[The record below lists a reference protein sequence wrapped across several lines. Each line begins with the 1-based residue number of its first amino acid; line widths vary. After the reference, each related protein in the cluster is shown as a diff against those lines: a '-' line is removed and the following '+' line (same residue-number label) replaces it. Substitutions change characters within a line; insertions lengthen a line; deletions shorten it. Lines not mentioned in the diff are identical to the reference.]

1 MDLTR
6 FSDPDFD
13 VKEWVNGALRAHKDP
28 TTPLDAYASTL
39 VMKLQLFIQEVNS
52 TIEETSA
59 QIVQGLPKVLRD
71 VESVRQEAQ
80 LLKEQMTVVKED
92 IKLIE
97 SNTAHSMK
105 VLVEVDSMKTK
116 MVASQRALQEA
127 DNWTTLSADVED
139 VFASQDLQKIS
150 TKLVGMQQ
158 SLTVLHD
165 VPDFEDRKRLLESL
179 KNRLEALLTPK
190 LMSAFYTRSVDE
202 VKRLAIMFC
211 NMGRSSQL
219 QSYYIANYKGEIGHL
234 WFHDTTM
241 PFLPSLSHFYDELL
255 SKWHSEY
262 SWCSEVFPD
271 EAVSTLSMLFC
282 QSLEG
287 LGPPLSSCLA
297 RAVETSTNPLE
308 TFAELRQ
315 AACRFVKSLEKTLN
329 GLKDLSAV
337 YGVVE
342 MIHTPYCQ
350 LLVHYPT
357 MEAQVFCQK
366 LKTLELGNLHF
377 SADTLTNTAAH
388 ISGTVPK
395 VFIWASEALERC
407 VQITEVWGL
416 SGLLK
421 QQEVF
426 FSLYCDQVENYVKS
440 MRLECG
446 LDIKGGGGGEAGM
459 GKQEEWSHLHSALHL
474 LESCGNMLLRSSQ
487 LNAQLCSTV
496 VSHAPFLRSPA
507 SPSNPFGSF
516 PYLSTY
522 YPDEHTN
529 VMELLASVEEG
540 GGELPLLASVT
551 RRVQLLNEKV
561 QMFAFDTLF
570 SRMRKKLSSV
580 PLMKVWAEGMTSPL
594 ESPRPIVDDLPSFS
608 LSPLS
613 YITEVGDYL
622 LTLPQQLEPF
632 SSQDNPGLMAAL
644 KVGYLPGQSH
654 EEPVEGNEE
663 HMSGVWLEAIA
674 KATVDLYIHSILR
687 IPVVIN
693 HTAQQLA
700 ADIGYFTNVLA
711 AIGHV
716 PSEQLS
722 QLATL
727 YGASK
732 ERIEELRTKKDSVTQ
747 QLCSVLLK
755 QRTWQ

>member
-127 DNWTTLSADVED
+127 DNWTTLFADVED

-150 TKLVGMQQ
+150 MKLVGMQQ

-165 VPDFEDRKRLLESL
+165 VPDFEDRRRLLESL

-202 VKRLAIMFC
+202 VKRLVVMFS
-211 NMGRSSQL
+211 NMERSSQL
-219 QSYYIANYKGEIGHL
+219 RSYYIGNYKGEIGRL
-234 WFHDTTM
+234 WCYDITK
-241 PFLPSLSHFYDELL
+241 PLLPSLSHFYDELL

-262 SWCSEVFPD
+262 SWCSQVFPD
-271 EAVSTLSMLFC
+271 APVSTLGMLFC
-282 QSLEG
+282 QALEG
-287 LGPPLSSCLA
+287 LDPPLATCLT
-297 RAVETSTNPLE
+297 RAVETSYNPLE

-315 AACRFVKSLEKTLN
+315 AACCFVKRLERALN
-329 GLKDLSAV
+329 GVRDLSGV

-342 MIHTPYCQ
+342 VVHTPYCQ

-366 LKTLELGNLHF
+366 LKTLELDKLHF
-377 SADTLTNTAAH
+377 PIDTLTKTAAH
-388 ISGTVPK
+388 ISGSVPK
-395 VFIWASEALERC
+395 VFLWASEALEQC
-407 VQITEVWGL
+407 IQITEVWGL
-416 SGLLK
+416 GGLLK

-426 FSLYCDQVENYVKS
+426 FSQYCDQVEVCVKNL
-440 MRLECG
+440 RGECG
-446 LDIKGGGGGEAGM
+446 LDTRGGEAG
-459 GKQEEWSHLHSALHL
+459 KQDEWSHLHCALQL
-474 LESCGNMLLRSSQ
+474 IESCGNMLLRSSQ

-507 SPSNPFGSF
+507 SSSNPFGSF

-529 VMELLASVEEG
+529 VMELLASVEKG
-540 GGELPLLASVT
+540 GGESPLLASIT

-570 SRMRKKLSSV
+570 SRMRNKLSSI
-580 PLMKVWAEGMTSPL
+580 PHMKVWAEGVTSSL
-594 ESPRPIVDDLPSFS
+594 ESPRPIIDDLPSFS
-608 LSPLS
+608 LSPLP

-622 LTLPQQLEPF
+622 LTLPQRLEPF
-632 SSQDNPGLMAAL
+632 SSQDNPGLMVAL

-654 EEPVEGNEE
+654 EGPVEGNEE

-674 KATVDLYIHSILR
+674 KATVDLYIHSILH
-687 IPVVIN
+687 IPLVIN

-711 AIGHV
+711 ALGHV

-722 QLATL
+722 QLETL
-727 YGASK
+727 YSASK
-732 ERIEELRTKKDSVTQ
+732 ERFDELRAKNSVSQ
-747 QLCSVLLK
+747 QLCSILLK